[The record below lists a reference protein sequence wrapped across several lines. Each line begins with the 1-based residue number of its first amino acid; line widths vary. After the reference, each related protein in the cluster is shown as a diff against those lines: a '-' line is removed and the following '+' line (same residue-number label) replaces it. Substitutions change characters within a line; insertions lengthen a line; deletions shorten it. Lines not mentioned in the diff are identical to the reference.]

1 MGCQIN
7 TVRNLDAAEEL
18 STVTVCGLPNK
29 NYTKFRYAR
38 GAIHGYVGCQINT
51 VRNLNMAEE
60 LFPVLV
66 GCQINTVRN
75 LDLEEGAINE

>member
-7 TVRNLDAAEEL
+7 TERNLDAAEEL
-18 STVTVCGLPNK
+18 STVTVRGLPNK
-29 NYTKFRYAR
+29 HCTKFRYAR
-38 GAIHGYVGCQINT
+38 VAIHGY
-51 VRNLNMAEE
+51 
-60 LFPVLV
+60 V